1 MARNASSGTIR
12 RIADREA
19 ILPLLL
25 RRDRLPALL
34 GIIGV
39 TVLAWLY
46 LVWLAAGMGEM
57 NGGMG
62 EMSGADS
69 GGMAAGGMSGMGG
82 SGTSAG
88 AMAGMAM
95 PALHAWTPGY
105 FVLMFLMWSV
115 MMVGMMLPSASPMI
129 LLYDR
134 VRERQEAKGA
144 SLAGT
149 GVFAL
154 GYLAA
159 WALFSL
165 LAVLAQWALEQA
177 ALLSPMMASAS
188 PRLGGGLL
196 MLAGLYQWTPLKN
209 TCLVHCRAPIT
220 FLAHHWR
227 PGRAGAFRMGLHHG
241 LYCVG
246 CCWVLMALLFVFG
259 VMNLLWIAALAIFVL
274 LEKLLPR
281 GDLVGRATGGL
292 MIAAGLWL
300 VLGS

>member
-1 MARNASSGTIR
+1 MARSTVEG
-12 RIADREA
+12 EA
-19 ILPLLL
+19 FLPLIL
-25 RRDRLPALL
+25 RRDRLPAFAGL
-34 GIIGV
+34 IGV

-46 LVWLAAGMGEM
+46 LIWLARGMGEM
-57 NGGMG
+57 A
-62 EMSGADS
+62 GAGD
-69 GGMAAGGMSGMGG
+69 MGGMSGGSMSDMSGG
-82 SGTSAG
+82 GMSGGMSAG
-88 AMAGMAM
+88 DMAGMAM
-95 PALHAWTPGY
+95 PALHAWTAGY
-105 FVLMFLMWSV
+105 AVLMFLMWTI
-115 MMVGMMLPSASPMI
+115 MMVGMMLPAAAPMI

-165 LAVLAQWALEQA
+165 GAIAAQWGLERA
-177 ALLSPMMASAS
+177 ALLSPMMVSAS
-188 PRLGGGLL
+188 PWLGGGLL
-196 MLAGLYQWTPLKN
+196 ILAGLYQWTPLKN
-209 TCLVHCRAPIT
+209 ACLVHCRSPIT

-227 PGRAGAFRMGLHHG
+227 PGRVGAFRMGLHHG

-274 LEKLLPR
+274 LEKVLPR
-281 GDLVGRATGGL
+281 GDLVGRASGGL
-292 MIAAGLWL
+292 MIAAGLL
-300 VLGS
+300 LIVAG

>member
-1 MARNASSGTIR
+1 MARNAARSTAGRTT
-12 RIADREA
+12 DGEA
-19 ILPLLL
+19 ILPLIL
-25 RRDRLPALL
+25 RRDRLPALV
-34 GIIGV
+34 GMIGA
-39 TVLAWLY
+39 TVLAWIY
-46 LVWLAAGMGEM
+46 LFWLAAGMGDM
-57 NGGMG
+57 GSMGGSTAGDMG
-62 EMSGADS
+62 N
-69 GGMAAGGMSGMGG
+69 MAGGGMSGM
-82 SGTSAG
+82 SAVG
-88 AMAGMAM
+88 MARIAM
-95 PALHAWTPGY
+95 PALHAWTAGY
-105 FVLMFLMWSV
+105 FVLMFLMWAV
-115 MMVGMMLPSASPMI
+115 MMVGMMLPSAAPMI

-165 LAVLAQWALEQA
+165 AAVIAQWALEQA
-177 ALLSPMMASAS
+177 ALLSPMMVSAS
-188 PRLGGGLL
+188 PWLGGGLL
-196 MLAGLYQWTPLKN
+196 IAAGIYQWTPLKN
-209 TCLVHCRAPIT
+209 ACLVHCRAPIT

-241 LYCVG
+241 LFCVG

-274 LEKLLPR
+274 LEKILPR

-292 MIAAGLWL
+292 MIAIGLWF
-300 VLGS
+300 VLAD

>member
-1 MARNASSGTIR
+1 MARNAPSSTIR
-12 RIADREA
+12 RLADREP

-25 RRDRLPALL
+25 RRDRLPALV
-34 GIIGV
+34 GIVGV
-39 TVLAWLY
+39 TVLAWIY
-46 LVWLAAGMGEM
+46 LFWLAAGMSDM
-57 NGGMG
+57 AGMTG
-62 EMSGADS
+62 EMSG
-69 GGMAAGGMSGMGG
+69 MAGGGMSGMGA
-82 SGTSAG
+82 SDTS
-88 AMAGMAM
+88 AGMAM

-165 LAVLAQWALEQA
+165 VAVLAQWALEQA
-177 ALLSPMMASAS
+177 ALLSPMMVSAS
-188 PRLGGGLL
+188 PWLGGGLL
-196 MLAGLYQWTPLKN
+196 VLAGLYQWTPLKN
-209 TCLVHCRAPIT
+209 ACLVHCRAPIT

-227 PGRAGAFRMGLHHG
+227 PGRSGAFRMGLHHG

-300 VLGS
+300 ILAG